1 MTTGQKI
8 RNFRDINN
16 LSQAKLGALLGVSAV
31 MISQYEN
38 GKRIPKYETLCRI
51 AENLHVKPDDLLGD
65 DVFIADDDIQS
76 LFDETYEKYRDVIEE
91 WTSTKGYDF
100 YEVNGNVYVVTEKGR
115 YEFTEN
121 DLEMLQDNINFYLD
135 QELKKKHPKII
146 VPYRAPENK

>member
-1 MTTGQKI
+1 MLHDDSIPIEQYKI
-8 RNFRDINN
+8 NTDIKNIGTIDESYDN
-16 LSQAKLGALLGVSAV
+16 
-31 MISQYEN
+31 
-38 GKRIPKYETLCRI
+38 
-51 AENLHVKPDDLLGD
+51 DLREVLN
-65 DVFIADDDIQS
+65 
-76 LFDETYEKYRDVIEE
+76 ETYEKYRDVIEE
-91 WTSTKGYDF
+91 WTNTKGYDF